1 MIKILNDESK
11 GFVYFSVDIGSV
23 YDNTNHYGSTA
34 GKKFLVLKVGGN
46 RLNTIF
52 AGRQ

>member
-34 GKKFLVLKVGGN
+34 GKSF
-46 RLNTIF
+46 
-52 AGRQ
+52 